1 MRRRLGLVA
10 EIWGLGGGIS
20 LTILTVL
27 STLTSSAIIVIIAET
42 PQVKSLG
49 PSATTLLVGGAL
61 CFSYFVIILVA
72 WAGSRASDCTLAE
85 GVGLRRVTIGVALGV
100 GGGVALA
107 ARIFAGVY
115 GILVQQAG
123 FEVDTRSIDP
133 TQLLPDTPTGIV
145 LTALIVVVLAPLAE
159 EIVFRGVLMTAIS
172 DRWGLFWGITVSSAV
187 FASMHVV
194 VVTML
199 PIFVLAV
206 ALSLVFVRTK
216 SLWPPVIAHSVFNAV
231 GLAAAYALGN
241 GAGL

>member
-27 STLTSSAIIVIIAET
+27 LTLTSSAIIVIIAET

-49 PSATTLLVGGAL
+49 PSAAALLVGGAL
-61 CFSYFVIILVA
+61 SFSYLVIILVA
-72 WAGSRASDCTLAE
+72 WAGSSASGCTLAE
-85 GVGLRRVTIGVALGV
+85 GVGLRGVSIRVALGI
-100 GGGVALA
+100 GIAVALA
-107 ARIFAGVY
+107 ARIFAGIY
-115 GILVQQAG
+115 GILAQQAG

-133 TQLLPDTPTGIV
+133 TQLLPDTPTGIALTV
-145 LTALIVVVLAPLAE
+145 LLVVVLAPLAE

-172 DRWGLFWGITVSSAV
+172 DRWGLFWGITTSSAV
-187 FASMHVV
+187 FASMHVL

-206 ALSLVFVRTK
+206 ALSLLFVRTR